1 MKNPE
6 ILKSIIESRK
16 STFPKSYIGGDIDEN
31 ILEEIV
37 NSAKYAPSH
46 KRTKPGRFKVFEG
59 EEKLK
64 LGQKMAAIYQ
74 QIMPEAQFLEKKY
87 KDIVLK
93 SEQSSAIVV
102 INANFSGLVPEWE
115 EVASVAMGV
124 QNMYLTATAH
134 GIGCYWSTP
143 KMINYLSD
151 FLSLEDNQ
159 KCLGLF
165 YLGNLAE
172 KEEENVF

>member
-1 MKNPE
+1 MKNSE
-6 ILKSIIESRK
+6 ILKTLIESRK
-16 STFPKSYIGGDIDEN
+16 STFPKSYAGGN
-31 ILEEIV
+31 IEKNVLEEIV
-37 NSAKYAPSH
+37 SSAKFAPSH

-59 EEKLK
+59 EEKLE
-64 LGQKMAAIYQ
+64 LGRKMAAIYKE
-74 QIMPEAQFLEKKY
+74 ITPENLFLEKKY
-87 KDIVLK
+87 NDISLK
-93 SEQSSAIVV
+93 SEQASAIVV

-134 GIGCYWSTP
+134 GIACYWSTP

-165 YLGNLAE
+165 NLGNLAE
-172 KEEENVF
+172 IAE